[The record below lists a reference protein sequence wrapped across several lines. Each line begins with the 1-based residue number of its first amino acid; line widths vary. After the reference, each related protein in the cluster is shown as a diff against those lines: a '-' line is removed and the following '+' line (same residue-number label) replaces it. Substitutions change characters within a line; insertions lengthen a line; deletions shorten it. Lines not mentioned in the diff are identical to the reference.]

1 MRVFVSIVIV
11 PFLLLFF
18 FNRVANRHFHILP
31 SGLVIEHSHP
41 FSKNTSSNSPF
52 QNHSHTEFEI
62 IVLTV
67 ITTLSGFLLVLF
79 VMGQGIVKQIRP
91 FLSTISSQKNFSDSP
106 FSQSYPRRGP
116 PFHTIN

>member
-1 MRVFVSIVIV
+1 MIV
-11 PFLLLFF
+11 PFLFLLF
-18 FNRVANRHFHILP
+18 FNRVANWHFHILP

-62 IVLTV
+62 IVLTL
-67 ITTLSGFLLVLF
+67 IATLSGFLLVLV
-79 VMGQGIVKQIRP
+79 VMGKGTVKQNRP
-91 FLSTISSQKNFSDSP
+91 LLSTISNQQIFSDSS

-116 PFHTIN
+116 PFLTIN